1 MPAQNKESMKIHRII
16 TSDFRHLK
24 NVNIEFG
31 DYITVISGLNGTGK
45 SSVLG
50 LIGQLFD
57 YKGKEKTINNN
68 KFATIYSE
76 IFKFCHIHDQKKAYE
91 YIAEILDGDNLIE
104 RKVKSRYVKKEKRFR
119 MDIGARARAKG
130 AIDLPVI
137 YLGLRRLFP
146 LAQEPEGSISIKKH
160 NLDPSEIKFYEDQAR
175 SIFVMLSDKVKPQDV
190 KAPNKEFLA
199 METNMY
205 SNLGNSAGQDNIGQ
219 VITAILSFRR
229 LSQGNNY
236 KGGILLLDELE
247 TTLFPGAQ
255 INLIKKLYSYTRA
268 LKLQIIFTTHSLEI
282 IKFLQNN
289 PLWDTKINFLELR
302 DGEVQNKTN
311 PSFEYIKSRI
321 LIETKQK
328 EAVEKK
334 VLLCE
339 DDLAR
344 LWTNNLISGHE
355 NKKWC
360 EAQGRNISDGTI
372 KILAESQ
379 LKCFKEFTFII
390 DGDGSQNSSFKK
402 QNNIIFLPDKER
414 PETVF
419 YKYLKNLAEA
429 DAFWGGDNHFYK
441 DTCFNNFTDARTK
454 AQYKNWF
461 NAKRCNFGRGCS
473 RLFNKW
479 KRDNQDLVADFNA
492 KITKALNST

>member
-1 MPAQNKESMKIHRII
+1 MKIHRII
-16 TSDFRHLK
+16 TNNFRHMK

-31 DYITVISGLNGTGK
+31 DYITVIAGLNGTGK

-76 IFKFCHIHDQKKAYE
+76 IFRFCNVHDQKNEYK
-91 YIAEILDGDNLIE
+91 YIAEILDGDDLIE
-104 RKVKSRYVKKEKRFR
+104 RKVKSRYVRKEKRFR
-119 MDIGARARAKG
+119 MDIGERARAKG
-130 AIDLPVI
+130 AINLPVI

-160 NLDPSEIKFYEDQAR
+160 NLDSSEIKFYEDQAR
-175 SIFVMLSDKVKPQDV
+175 SIFVMLNDKVKPQDV
-190 KAPNKEFLA
+190 TTPNKEFLA
-199 METNMY
+199 METNIY

-229 LSQGNNY
+229 LSQKDNY

-255 INLIKKLYSYTRA
+255 INLIKKFYSYVRA
-268 LKLQIIFTTHSLEI
+268 LNLQIIFTTHSLEI
-282 IKFLQNN
+282 IKFLQDN
-289 PLWDTKINFLELR
+289 PSWNTKINFLEIR
-302 DGEVQNKTN
+302 DGEVQNKTD

-321 LIETKQK
+321 LIEAKQK
-328 EAVEKK
+328 ETVEKK

-339 DDLAR
+339 DDLAK
-344 LWTNNLISGHE
+344 LWANNLINGQE

-390 DGDGSQNSSFKK
+390 DGDGSQNPSFKK
-402 QNNIIFLPDKER
+402 QNNIVFLPGEER

-419 YKYLKNLAEA
+419 YKFLKNLS
-429 DAFWGGDNHFYK
+429 DNDVFWGGDNHFYK

-454 AQYKNWF
+454 TQYKNWF
-461 NAKRCNFGRGCS
+461 DANRCYFGKGCS
-473 RLFNKW
+473 RLFNRW
-479 KRDNQDLVADFNA
+479 KEDNQVLVDNFNTG
-492 KITKALNST
+492 ITRVLNAI